1 MEAILERKVEFKH
14 DYNQIDPRDKDI
26 ITWSPKN
33 RRFLTE
39 ISTMKANGIEP
50 EAYWDIVSR
59 KPVLKI
65 WLWSEKYQQSILY
78 SEKKSL
84 AFLNSEG
91 ELISSIFVLTAPT
104 GRYFNAEAYAAAEG
118 TTIHILND

>member
-1 MEAILERKVEFKH
+1 MEAILESKVEFKH
-14 DYNQIDPRDKDI
+14 DYNQIDPRDKDVV
-26 ITWSPKN
+26 TWSPKN

-39 ISTMKANGIEP
+39 VSTMKANGIEP
-50 EAYWDIVSR
+50 EEYWDVVSR
-59 KPVLKI
+59 KPILKI

-78 SEKKSL
+78 SERKSL

-91 ELISSIFVLTAPT
+91 EILASIFVPT
-104 GRYFNAEAYAAAEG
+104 PPPGRPYSIVAYEAAKG